1 MDLKGPEK
9 IPTKFHI
16 IKGVSSA
23 IISPWRWW
31 SDRFV
36 ISFV

>member
-23 IISPWRWW
+23 IISP
-31 SDRFV
+31 
-36 ISFV
+36 